1 MRRFWFGKDRLEQMN
16 HIVMNHYTIIMSV
29 AIAFSI
35 SVVLGTVII
44 PFLKRLKVKP
54 DRKG

>member
-35 SVVLGTVII
+35 SVVLGPVII
-44 PFLKRLKVKP
+44 QNSLWAVCQQSAA
-54 DRKG
+54 